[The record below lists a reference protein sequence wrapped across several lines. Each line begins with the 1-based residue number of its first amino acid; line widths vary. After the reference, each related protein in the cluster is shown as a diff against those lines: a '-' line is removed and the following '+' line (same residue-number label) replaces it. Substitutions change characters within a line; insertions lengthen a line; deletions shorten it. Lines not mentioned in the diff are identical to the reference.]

1 MSGTMMKMVDLL
13 VRKDGTTHEEFE
25 EYWLEEHSSLA
36 KELPGLKKYVTS
48 VSKDPEKAGYDG
60 VLELYFDSTADMK
73 AAFDS
78 EKGKEVMAD
87 AAEFID
93 MEQGPTLILDETVQM
108 DDLD

>member
-1 MSGTMMKMVDLL
+1 MMKMVDLL
-13 VRKDGTTHEEFE
+13 VRKDGTSHQEFE
-25 EYWLEEHSSLA
+25 DYWLNEHSELA
-36 KELPGLKKYVTS
+36 KDLPGLRKYVTS

-78 EKGKEVMAD
+78 EQGERVMAD

-93 MEQGPTLILDETVQM
+93 VDAGPTLIVEETVQV
-108 DDLD
+108 DDTE

>member
-1 MSGTMMKMVDLL
+1 MIKMVDLL
-13 VRKDGTTHEEFE
+13 VRKDGMSHEEFE
-25 EYWLEEHSSLA
+25 EYWLDEHSELA
-36 KELPGLKKYVTS
+36 KELPNVKKYVTS

-93 MEQGPTLILDETVQM
+93 MEQGPTLILDETVQ
-108 DDLD
+108 LDELN